1 MKLLST
7 FAFVLMLLGASAGG
21 SYLFFKQSAVASAGP
36 VDEAG
41 KARKEERIKKAKHA
55 KADSAKVKFVK
66 LEPMVLP
73 IIDGHGVQQLITL
86 VVAIEVSSDNAA
98 TNVRNLSPRL
108 QDAFIQD
115 MYGVLNRKASM
126 EGGVLRVDRLKDR
139 LTKASVKVL
148 GEENVNQVLLQVVQQ
163 NPV

>member
-7 FAFVLMLLGASAGG
+7 VAFILVLLGASAGG
-21 SYLFFKQSAVASAGP
+21 SYLFFKQSAVASGGA
-36 VDEAG
+36 VNEVA
-41 KARKEERIKKAKHA
+41 KAKKAKKVAHA
-55 KADSAKVKFVK
+55 KEESKQVKFVK
-66 LEPMVLP
+66 LEPIVLP
-73 IIDGHGVQQLITL
+73 IIDAYGVQQVVTL
-86 VVAIEVSSDNAA
+86 VVAIEVQSDQAA
-98 TNVRNLSPRL
+98 TNVRDLSPRL

-126 EGGVLRVDRLKDR
+126 EGGVLRVDRLKSR
-139 LTKASVKVL
+139 LTKASVKIL